1 MIRWR
6 LSRGYVLKLIKI
18 SCTNKSIRQQQQQQ
32 QSLSRLC
39 VMPLT
44 FWLHFKTKAPT
55 IRIFI
60 ALFPGDPLW
69 PFWWLPR
76 HRKGTFNSNVS
87 KQLAEP
93 VIPRFT
99 IRLLLDPSFPRL
111 LLYPAPDDV
120 APTKPLATSYSVW
133 KSQKKVSF
141 KIASEASY
149 DKSLLKNA
157 KNGQFGEI
165 LKNSNVTFWE
175 IFKHC
180 EFVCKTEI

>member
-1 MIRWR
+1 MHDYSQPIAYT
-6 LSRGYVLKLIKI
+6 LVSA
-18 SCTNKSIRQQQQQQ
+18 
-32 QSLSRLC
+32 QSSHWCGAPRRDRRLC

-99 IRLLLDPSFPRL
+99 IQLLLDPNFPRL

-120 APTKPLATSYSVW
+120 APTKPLATSYS
-133 KSQKKVSF
+133 
-141 KIASEASY
+141 
-149 DKSLLKNA
+149 
-157 KNGQFGEI
+157 G
-165 LKNSNVTFWE
+165 
-175 IFKHC
+175 
-180 EFVCKTEI
+180 

>member
-18 SCTNKSIRQQQQQQ
+18 SCTNKSIRQQQQQ

-133 KSQKKVSF
+133 KSQKNVSF
-141 KIASEASY
+141 NIANDYSCILSWQ
-149 DKSLLKNA
+149 KLIKNA
-157 KNGQFGEI
+157 NIGQFWRVCEN
-165 LKNSNVTFWE
+165 LK
-175 IFKHC
+175 
-180 EFVCKTEI
+180 FVVKQCYQTG

>member
-18 SCTNKSIRQQQQQQ
+18 SCTNKSIRQQQQ

-141 KIASEASY
+141 NIANDYSCILSWS
-149 DKSLLKNA
+149 KLIKNA
-157 KNGQFGEI
+157 KIGQFWRVYEN
-165 LKNSNVTFWE
+165 LK
-175 IFKHC
+175 
-180 EFVCKTEI
+180 FVVKQCYQTG